1 MIKSQKKIV
10 AVVSARG
17 GSKGIP
23 KKNIKKLNGY
33 PLIYYTL
40 NTLSKEKRIN
50 KIVFSSEDE
59 KIINVARKF
68 KLDLEISKR
77 PKYLAKDQTPLT
89 SVAQYESNKLNE
101 NGYKHDFVLQVSAAS
116 PFLSLKTLDK
126 IINLLIMKN
135 KDCVVTLKRIEHEHP
150 YRSKILNKDNSFE
163 PFIKNI
169 NVEKFISRQDL
180 PTLFCTSGSVYARSY
195 NLLSKFTGK
204 DFCLGE
210 KPCGV
215 LVSDIESINIDRKI
229 DFEFAQFIMK
239 NKKKYE

>member
-1 MIKSQKKIV
+1 MNSTYGYIFLLIGIAILIVAISFWLAKSQNNN
-10 AVVSARG
+10 
-17 GSKGIP
+17 GI
-23 KKNIKKLNGY
+23 
-33 PLIYYTL
+33 
-40 NTLSKEKRIN
+40 R
-50 KIVFSSEDE
+50 F
-59 KIINVARKF
+59 
-68 KLDLEISKR
+68 
-77 PKYLAKDQTPLT
+77 
-89 SVAQYESNKLNE
+89 
-101 NGYKHDFVLQVSAAS
+101 
-116 PFLSLKTLDK
+116 
-126 IINLLIMKN
+126 
-135 KDCVVTLKRIEHEHP
+135 
-150 YRSKILNKDNSFE
+150 SKILNKDNSFE